1 MSGVTCQ
8 RTLGFDLDLVTM
20 GRYSRRLQVIVLILI
35 AGFVILI
42 SHKRM
47 LPTRMDESVMD
58 LGCGLIGAVIGYW
71 LS

>member
-1 MSGVTCQ
+1 
-8 RTLGFDLDLVTM
+8 M
-20 GRYSRRLQVIVLILI
+20 GSYSRRLQVIVLILI

-47 LPTRMDESVMD
+47 LPSRMDESVMD